1 MYINLYNQHELITQL
16 ADKYTMREDIKAKG
30 YQNLLVDLLGVYNNA
45 NEINFDKSLLNL
57 F

>member
-30 YQNLLVDLLGVYNNA
+30 YQNLLVDLLGVYNTA